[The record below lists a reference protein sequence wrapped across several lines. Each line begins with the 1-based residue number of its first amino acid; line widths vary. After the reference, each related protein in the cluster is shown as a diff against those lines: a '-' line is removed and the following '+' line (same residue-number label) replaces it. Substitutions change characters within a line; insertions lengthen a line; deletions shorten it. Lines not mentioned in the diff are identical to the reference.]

1 MAQWYQWLVFLHVAG
16 VFAFLGTHGVVS
28 FIVFRV
34 RGEKDQA
41 TLRTLLGLSA
51 SASIASMISLL
62 VLLIGGIAAAFVG
75 NWWAFGWPW
84 ATLGALVVIWGS
96 MSLGPGR
103 AMRKLREAAGFTS
116 ATRIS
121 AEAKPDALAAAQ
133 ANVNPWPGAV
143 IGGVGL
149 LFILWLMVLKPF

>member
-16 VFAFLGTHGVVS
+16 VFAFLGAHGVVS
-28 FIVFRV
+28 FVVFRV
-34 RGEKDQA
+34 REEKDLA
-41 TLRTLLGLSA
+41 TLRALLSLSA
-51 SASIASMISLL
+51 SASIASMLSLA

-84 ATLGALVVIWGS
+84 ASLGALVVIWGA
-96 MSLGPGR
+96 MSAGPGR
-103 AMRKLREAAGFTS
+103 EMRKLREAAGFTN
-116 ATRIS
+116 ATRIA
-121 AEAKPDALAAAQ
+121 AEVKPDALAVAQ
-133 ANVNPWPGAV
+133 AKVHPWPGAI